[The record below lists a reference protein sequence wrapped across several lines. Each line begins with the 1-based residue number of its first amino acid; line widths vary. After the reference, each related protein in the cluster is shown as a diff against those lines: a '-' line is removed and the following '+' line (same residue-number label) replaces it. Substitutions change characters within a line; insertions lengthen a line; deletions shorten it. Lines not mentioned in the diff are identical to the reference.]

1 MFWKLRDKLASLNLA
16 KLKRDAYIETQR
28 LKYRSK
34 QLQSEIEKEVKL
46 QTPKVK
52 QVWKQLVAYKPHL
65 DTRQFTR
72 VGVRTG
78 LRSADG
84 KWASLR
90 DKWVDRVDAGGRLL
104 LGLAIKLWNR
114 VNLTSAAKTTAAL
127 GQRTF
132 KDTKDFFSENL
143 LYSKRHIRSYFQAN
157 QQFFDYYRHKYWS
170 LTPKS
175 KHRLLLF
182 GTAAGLIYAVGVL
195 AQRQTNAPSRS

>member
-28 LKYRSK
+28 LKYRSR
-34 QLQSEIEKEVKL
+34 QLQSEVEKEIKR
-46 QTPKVK
+46 QTPRVK
-52 QVWKQLVAYKPHL
+52 QVWKQLATYRPHV

-72 VGVRTG
+72 AGVRTG

-104 LGLAIKLWNR
+104 LGLAVKLWNW
-114 VNLTSAAKTTAAL
+114 VNLTTAVKTTAAL
-127 GQRTF
+127 GQRTL
-132 KDTKDFFSENL
+132 KDTKDFLSENL
-143 LYSKRHIRSYFQAN
+143 RYSKSHIRSYFQAN

-175 KHRLLLF
+175 KRRLVLF

-195 AQRQTNAPSRS
+195 AQRQTSVPSRP